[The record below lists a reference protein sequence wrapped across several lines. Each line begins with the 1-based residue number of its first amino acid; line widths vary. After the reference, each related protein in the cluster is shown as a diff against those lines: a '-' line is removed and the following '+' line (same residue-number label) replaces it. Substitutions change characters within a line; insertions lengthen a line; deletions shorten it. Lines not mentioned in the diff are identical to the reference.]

1 MNKKILLIFY
11 GILFANFCFGQ
22 TVFNT
27 EKNDETNIYRNA
39 LTIYCNS
46 LDTGKIKTVY
56 VEPNCLFTD
65 NLPRTIDGIEIQYPE
80 PNELKKLI
88 KKNGGYLTLVRI
100 IPLKVNNDNFFVAI
114 IPFYTTYKKNNFNL
128 GNGGGLSIHY
138 KFDTN
143 LGGLTYTKHK
153 FSGI

>member
-11 GILFANFCFGQ
+11 GILFANICLGQ

-46 LDTGKIKTVY
+46 LDKTKIKTVY
-56 VEPNCLFTD
+56 VEPNYLITD
-65 NLPRTIDGIEIQYPE
+65 NLPKRLGEVEIQFPDL
-80 PNELKKLI
+80 NELKKLI
-88 KKNGGYLTLVRI
+88 KENGGHLTLVRI
-100 IPLKVNNDNFFVAI
+100 IPLKVNQSDFFINV
-114 IPFYTTYKKNNFNL
+114 IPFYTTYKKNNFKL
-128 GNGGGLSIHY
+128 GNGGGLTIHY

-143 LGGLTYTKHK
+143 LNGLIYEKHK